1 MGGMESH
8 TKPFGK
14 VLRELRI
21 NAGLT
26 QEELAARL
34 DYNSSGYI
42 SRLELGE
49 KKPSV
54 ELLFAIAKALDMR
67 AWKIILMMEEADWKE

>member
-1 MGGMESH
+1 MKGMENLK
-8 TKPFGK
+8 KPFGQI
-14 VLRELRI
+14 LRKLRI
-21 NAGLT
+21 KAELT

-54 ELLFAIAKALDMR
+54 ELLFAIAKALHMK
-67 AWKIILMMEEADWKE
+67 AWIIVQMMEEEEE

>member
-1 MGGMESH
+1 MEDRIR
-8 TKPFGK
+8 PFGK
-14 VLRELRI
+14 VLREFRVK
-21 NAGLT
+21 AGLT

-42 SRLELGE
+42 SRLELGT

-54 ELLFAIAKALDMR
+54 ELLFRLADALGIEAWEIVKAMR
-67 AWKIILMMEEADWKE
+67 DNS